1 MGKQIKHNFFQT
13 FSLSS
18 IWLIIIITSFFAKGQ
33 MIHVYFLWHVMG
45 VSLVCALVF
54 GVMYDVLWNHLTLK
68 PVSNILIATVGNT
81 VAGLAIFNLLSFKL
95 PLAISP
101 INLLAI
107 YLILNLIL
115 HTIAFYLYAKN
126 ESKKQARAL
135 NKKINNSID

>member
-1 MGKQIKHNFFQT
+1 MSKQIKHNFFQT

-18 IWLIIIITSFFAKGQ
+18 IWLIFIITSFFAKEQ

-95 PLAISP
+95 PFAISP

>member
-1 MGKQIKHNFFQT
+1 MSKQIKHNFFQT

-18 IWLIIIITSFFAKGQ
+18 IWLIFIITSFFAKEQ

-68 PVSNILIATVGNT
+68 PVSNILITTVGNT

>member
-1 MGKQIKHNFFQT
+1 MIF
-13 FSLSS
+13 
-18 IWLIIIITSFFAKGQ
+18 IITSFFAKGQ

-95 PLAISP
+95 PLAI
-101 INLLAI
+101 

-115 HTIAFYLYAKN
+115 HTIAFYLYTRSA
-126 ESKKQARAL
+126 S
-135 NKKINNSID
+135 

>member
-1 MGKQIKHNFFQT
+1 
-13 FSLSS
+13 
-18 IWLIIIITSFFAKGQ
+18 

-95 PLAISP
+95 PLEISP

-107 YLILNLIL
+107 YLILNFIL

-126 ESKKQARAL
+126 ESKKQARVL

>member
-1 MGKQIKHNFFQT
+1 MSKQIKHNFFQT

-18 IWLIIIITSFFAKGQ
+18 IWLIFIITSFFAKGQ

-95 PLAISP
+95 PLAI
-101 INLLAI
+101 

>member
-1 MGKQIKHNFFQT
+1 MSKQIKHNFFQT

-18 IWLIIIITSFFAKGQ
+18 IWLIFIITSFFAKGQ
-33 MIHVYFLWHVMG
+33 MIHV
-45 VSLVCALVF
+45 VCALVF